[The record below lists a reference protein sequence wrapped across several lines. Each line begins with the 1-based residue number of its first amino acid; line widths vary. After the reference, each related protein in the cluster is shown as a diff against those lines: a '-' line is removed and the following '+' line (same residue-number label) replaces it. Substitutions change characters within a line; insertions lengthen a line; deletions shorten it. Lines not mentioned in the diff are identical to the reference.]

1 MSGIL
6 LAEWTKTRSVRS
18 TYWTVI
24 TAVLASIGLSAALV
38 GLIVAAASTAPATER
53 TEMLSQVEAV
63 SFSTSGLTFG
73 AIAVVVF
80 GVLMITSEYGTGQ
93 IRSTLAAVPNR
104 TLLIA
109 AKAASV
115 GLVSLAVGLVASFV
129 SFFIGQAL
137 LAGEG
142 LQTTIGAPGVFWA
155 VMRGALMMALLGLL
169 AMAVGALLRSSAG
182 AITVMI
188 ALLFVPAILAAFV
201 PEWVRENVIT
211 YLPTSA
217 AGIMVYPA
225 DAVPAT
231 ETLTPVQATLVLT
244 GWVVAL
250 LVAAAVVTER
260 RDA

>member
-1 MSGIL
+1 MGGIL

-24 TAVLASIGLSAALV
+24 TAVVVTIGLSAMLV
-38 GLIVAAASTAPATER
+38 GLVVAAAGAASATER
-53 TEMLSQVEAV
+53 TMMLSQVEAV

-73 AIAVVVF
+73 SIAVVVF

-93 IRSTLAAVPNR
+93 IRSTIAAVPNR
-104 TLLIA
+104 SLLIA
-109 AKAASV
+109 AKAGSV
-115 GLVSLAVGLVASFV
+115 GLVSLAVGVVGSFASFFV
-129 SFFIGQAL
+129 GQAL

-155 VMRGALMMALLGLL
+155 VARGALMVALLGLL
-169 AMAVGALLRSSAG
+169 ALAVGALLRSSAG
-182 AITVMI
+182 AITIMI

-201 PEWVRENVIT
+201 PAWVRDHVIA

-217 AGIMVYPA
+217 ASVMVYPA
-225 DAVPAT
+225 DAAPTT
-231 ETLTPVQATLVLT
+231 EVLSPTQATLVLA

-260 RDA
+260 RDV

>member
-6 LAEWTKTRSVRS
+6 LAEWTKARSVRS
-18 TYWTVI
+18 TYWTAI
-24 TAVLASIGLSAALV
+24 TALVASIGMSALLV
-38 GLIVAAASTAPATER
+38 LLIVTGLRAASATER
-53 TEMLSQVEAV
+53 TSLVAQLEAV
-63 SFSTSGLTFG
+63 SFSTSGLLFG
-73 AIAVVVF
+73 EIAVVVF

-104 TLLIA
+104 TQLIA
-109 AKAASV
+109 AKALTV
-115 GLVSLAVGLVASFV
+115 GLVSLAVGAIASFA

-137 LAGEG
+137 LAGEE

-155 VMRGALMMALLGLL
+155 VSRAALMVALIGLL

-188 ALLFVPAILAAFV
+188 AMLFVPSILGAFV
-201 PEWVRENVIT
+201 PEWVRENILA
-211 YLPTSA
+211 YLPTTA
-217 AGIMVYPA
+217 AEAMVVPSTSLQAA
-225 DAVPAT
+225 DGLSPT
-231 ETLTPVQATLVLT
+231 QGTLVLV